1 MAKQWGQPT
10 WIFFHT
16 FIEQIDDDFY
26 SLKYNEILKIIKDIC
41 SVLPCPYCQEH
52 AVQYM
57 RKIRPQNV
65 KTREQMRIMLYNFHN
80 RVNIRLNKPLFS
92 QHELTKYKKIDF
104 IRVVRWFEAVMSKNY
119 TLNRAFNEHM
129 FRKRT
134 IKNTVDF
141 IRRNISHF
149 SRK

>member
-26 SLKYNEILKIIKDIC
+26 SSNHIEILKIIKNIC
-41 SVLPCPYCQEH
+41 SVLPCPYCKEH

-92 QHELTKYKKIDF
+92 QQELTKYRNIDF
-104 IRVVRWFEAVMSKNY
+104 IRVIKWFESVMLKNY

-134 IKNTVDF
+134 IKSTVDF
-141 IRRNISHF
+141 IKRNIIHF

>member
-10 WIFFHT
+10 WLFFHT

-26 SLKYNEILKIIKDIC
+26 SLKHIEILKIIKEIC

-57 RKIRPQNV
+57 RNIRPRNV
-65 KTREQMRIMLYNFHN
+65 STREQMRELLYNFHN
-80 RVNIRLNKPLFS
+80 RVNIRLNKQIFTKN
-92 QHELTKYKKIDF
+92 ELTNYQKIDF
-104 IRVVRWFEAVMSKNY
+104 IRVVKRFEAVMSKNY

-134 IKNTVDF
+134 IKKTIDF
-141 IRRNISHF
+141 IRRNLSHF